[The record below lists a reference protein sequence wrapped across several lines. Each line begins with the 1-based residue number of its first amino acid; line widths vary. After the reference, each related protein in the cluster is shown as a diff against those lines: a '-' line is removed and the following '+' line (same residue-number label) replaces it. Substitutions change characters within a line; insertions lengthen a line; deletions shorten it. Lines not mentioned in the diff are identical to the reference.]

1 MHYFLNSDVVL
12 TDAQYNE
19 EIRTIKRDDKK
30 IAFFDEH
37 GVLIDVF
44 PRNKSISL
52 YEDRQTAYSADF
64 FVMNGKIYDL
74 HNPSDV
80 KSIEVPD
87 FIFNG
92 DVTSGIE
99 YLMYMHKGNENNPE
113 LELAVV
119 NKAFDLM
126 ANSKWGYTKKDYI
139 TLAIC
144 LMKIDRFDKADELYN
159 KAQAHLSLK
168 RAEYFTERVK
178 EHDLIFCSPHENTCE
193 ICSMYQNRVY
203 SVSGEDKRFPKLP
216 DMVFRYQGF
225 HPGCRHSFFPYYYPY
240 VNTVE
245 KYVMSQNGE
254 INIECYDAVEY
265 SNRPFV
271 DERTEEEKKNHIKR
285 LQKKDIYS
293 DYEYAKEHYMK
304 RKIQLD
310 EYKLIKKNLP
320 KLAPKSFSGYSR
332 MKSMNT
338 KNYQKILA
346 LIKEKGIEI

>member
-1 MHYFLNSDVVL
+1 MHYFFNSDVIL

-44 PRNKSISL
+44 PRNKNISL

-113 LELAVV
+113 LELAIV

-126 ANSKWGYTKKDYI
+126 IRSKWRYGHQSY
-139 TLAIC
+139 LALAVC
-144 LMKIDRFDKADELYN
+144 LMKVDMFDEADILYGN
-159 KAQAHLSLK
+159 ARK
-168 RAEYFTERVK
+168 
-178 EHDLIFCSPHENTCE
+178 
-193 ICSMYQNRVY
+193 
-203 SVSGEDKRFPKLP
+203 
-216 DMVFRYQGF
+216 
-225 HPGCRHSFFPYYYPY
+225 FFDD
-240 VNTVE
+240 
-245 KYVMSQNGE
+245 
-254 INIECYDAVEY
+254 NIEIQFVNQDYDAL
-265 SNRPFV
+265 
-271 DERTEEEKKNHIKR
+271 KNIHIKR
-285 LQKKDIYS
+285 SLSKKEYS
-293 DYEYAKEHYMK
+293 LVCKT
-304 RKIQLD
+304 
-310 EYKLIKKNLP
+310 LP
-320 KLAPKSFSGYSR
+320 ELAPKSFSGYSR

-338 KNYQKILA
+338 KNYQKILS
-346 LIKEKGIEI
+346 LMIEKGIEI